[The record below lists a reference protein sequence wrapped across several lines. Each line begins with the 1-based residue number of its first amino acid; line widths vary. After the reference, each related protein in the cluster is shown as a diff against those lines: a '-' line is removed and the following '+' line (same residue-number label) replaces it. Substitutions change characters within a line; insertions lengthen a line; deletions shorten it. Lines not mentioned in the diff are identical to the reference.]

1 MWNIHTQYK
10 DTETTYPTSDH
21 SATTPIHQIT
31 KLPSRPKPPP
41 PLVLPRDPKQTN
53 SSTYE
58 EYTFDNGWK
67 YHITLPVQM
76 SNMTF
81 SFTRCNISGYDM
93 KTAQSVFYL
102 RNHVLTML
110 LFLSKMIYVVSEKN
124 HNLLLCSEKD
134 LRNSQLGKFGILPTW
149 GNHKASPKDQRP
161 VFSST
166 NCEEP
171 WTAVLHPQ
179 LHQQDIRPS
188 SNLREL
194 PPTLVCCLNTAA
206 TQPYPHLQKHQGH

>member
-1 MWNIHTQYK
+1 MKSTLLTMDENIISLCLYRC
-10 DTETTYPTSDH
+10 
-21 SATTPIHQIT
+21 PIW
-31 KLPSRPKPPP
+31 LFR
-41 PLVLPRDPKQTN
+41 LRDAI
-53 SSTYE
+53 YLE
-58 EYTFDNGWK
+58 
-67 YHITLPVQM
+67 
-76 SNMTF
+76 
-81 SFTRCNISGYDM
+81 DM

-110 LFLSKMIYVVSEKN
+110 LFLSKMIYVVSDQN

-194 PPTLVCCLNTAA
+194 PPTLVSCLNTAA